1 MFFLYNILYFSR
13 FRSHKM
19 FYSIFWCFC

>member
-13 FRSHKM
+13 FHSHKM
-19 FYSIFWCFC
+19 FYNIFWCFC